1 MLRRLYGV
9 LSKVRRDRISPRTPP
24 SSFTDEE
31 GRSILVR
38 PYRDDDFHALAAMY
52 DDFDPSQRAQ
62 GTPPL
67 GAEAVRDWLSTLL
80 DGVNVVAVH
89 DDRVVGHVTFVPD
102 DTDRHELAIFVHQ
115 EYQRGHRV
123 RTPRLRRG
131 PRGRGGRRV
140 RLALGRDVEDRRAET
155 LRQGRILLGQPDG
168 SDPPHVP
175 VPLIGIIVASHRFAG
190 TLST

>member
-115 EYQRGHRV
+115 EYQRAGIGSELLACGVGH
-123 RTPRLRRG
+123 
-131 PRGRGGRRV
+131 
-140 RLALGRDVEDRRAET
+140 AAEEDVEYVWLSVETWKTGAQKLYGRAGFSSVNPMGAT
-155 LRQGRILLGQPDG
+155 
-168 SDPPHVP
+168 
-175 VPLIGIIVASHRFAG
+175 HRMSRY
-190 TLST
+190 L